1 MALFKR
7 KNKDEQPRTC
17 PGCCQIVAADATECD
32 LCGASLS
39 STTTAETTTPSP
51 VAAGI
56 ERYR

>member
-17 PGCCQIVAADATECD
+17 PDCCQIVAADATTCD
-32 LCGASLS
+32 LCGADLTGSAPQQG
-39 STTTAETTTPSP
+39 TTTP